1 LSVKF
6 TLGGLAAATA
16 NTRACA
22 LRVDEAAVR
31 TGDHLNLDFAS
42 CTVDV
47 WCRIESWPK
56 SAAATLPLSLVCG
69 NNFEVLASNP
79 TGTTLRLIASFRVQD
94 AAGAESVGS
103 ITTVDIAATLGTT
116 WHLLTVQFELIAGR
130 ACLWWDG
137 VVKGT
142 LAGLT
147 SPLERIYVKRKYLG
161 LMANTSGADVMV
173 DAAPT
178 IAGVISFDNWRVSR
192 SARYTHNTA
201 FAVPTVSFTDTGSPA
216 YGLWKLREATVPNV
230 LLSSFGEY
238 NGARPRIDAF
248 ADRYAASWSAV
259 WNSTPN
265 PVT

>member
-6 TLGGLAAATA
+6 QLGGLAAATA

-22 LRVDEAAVR
+22 LRIDEAAVR

-56 SAAATLPLSLVCG
+56 SAGATLPLALVCG

-79 TGTTLRLIASFRVQD
+79 TGTTLRLIATFRVQD

-161 LMANTSGADVMV
+161 LMANTSGADAFV
-173 DAAPT
+173 DPSPAV
-178 IAGVISFDNWRVSR
+178 AGVVSFDSFRVSR
-192 SARYTHNTA
+192 SARYTHNSS
-201 FAVPTVSFTDTGSPA
+201 FSVPTALFPDTGSPA
-216 YGLWKLREATVPNV
+216 YGVYNLRETVVPNV
-230 LLSSFGEY
+230 ILSNFGEY
-238 NGARPRIDAF
+238 NGLRPRVDAF

-259 WNSTPN
+259 WNATPN
-265 PVT
+265 PF